1 MRYVNAVLYSSNSM
15 RSPLCCCLSV
25 KGHLVPEGGYLHVD
39 FEFKGKSY
47 WAGKQSRKKQKIC
60 TAGSVQ
66 MENKIILIILNQYS
80 ILNLFSILN
89 QQEIIYVN
97 ILL

>member
-1 MRYVNAVLYSSNSM
+1 
-15 RSPLCCCLSV
+15 
-25 KGHLVPEGGYLHVD
+25 
-39 FEFKGKSY
+39 
-47 WAGKQSRKKQKIC
+47 
-60 TAGSVQ
+60 